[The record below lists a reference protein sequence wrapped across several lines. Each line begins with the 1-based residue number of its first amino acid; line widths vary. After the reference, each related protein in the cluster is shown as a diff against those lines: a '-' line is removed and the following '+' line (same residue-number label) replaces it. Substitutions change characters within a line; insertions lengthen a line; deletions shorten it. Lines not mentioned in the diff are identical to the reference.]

1 MSFKTNIKLIF
12 LLLASL
18 ICIYDLKYLFPFII
32 TFLILKIHN
41 LKKSKKKENNY
52 KSNIETFMN
61 KNDFDSI
68 PFIKNIKVIKMD
80 GKLFKEMSGKELI
93 DSLNLEENNENIN
106 IDKLKITKNK
116 EKEVL
121 LGILFSQ
128 SSRREYNNFM
138 LKIADELGLS
148 SILNNS
154 IRIKDINSNNFQE
167 LKTLL
172 QKLII
177 QIFIDNYY
185 NLKNNNNLN
194 LFIKEVTNFD
204 YNIDTNKNYNYDLFN
219 FDFILED
226 YILNNN
232 NNSNFNKL
240 NKNFFKLL
248 NTYLDINLLEVNNK
262 LELNK
267 IRIDLDDKIKK
278 LGLFSSIIKNTPETE
293 RKKKYLYLHFNF
305 YILIIKGLELEKK
318 LSNKISDSNNIKDKL
333 IEKNK
338 KEDKFSDITGGI
350 SLIDIFHNSIFIS
363 QSDTQNF
370 VNDLFLEIDTELE
383 EPEEAPS
390 PSNIDNDIN
399 PIWYQENELKSFY
412 DLSENQIKAN
422 EELEKYY
429 KVMNFKPDNLKQ
441 ISYQA
446 DKYNEMLKIKN
457 LSFYEKIDE
466 ISTNL
471 FKMIDE
477 IYDLINK
484 YFYEIE
490 SISPSMDIGSLDFYI
505 NLVKDISNII
515 TKDERIITSGLLFIL
530 ISLFL
535 YFIDNSSS
543 KISQEKNLYELL
555 NDIRI

>member
-1 MSFKTNIKLIF
+1 MKTSFITSIQSNLKNRDLILTLIVILCVLSINMSFKTNIKLIF

-177 QIFIDNYY
+177 QIFIYKRSY
-185 NLKNNNNLN
+185 
-194 LFIKEVTNFD
+194 
-204 YNIDTNKNYNYDLFN
+204 
-219 FDFILED
+219 
-226 YILNNN
+226 
-232 NNSNFNKL
+232 
-240 NKNFFKLL
+240 
-248 NTYLDINLLEVNNK
+248 
-262 LELNK
+262 
-267 IRIDLDDKIKK
+267 
-278 LGLFSSIIKNTPETE
+278 
-293 RKKKYLYLHFNF
+293 
-305 YILIIKGLELEKK
+305 
-318 LSNKISDSNNIKDKL
+318 
-333 IEKNK
+333 
-338 KEDKFSDITGGI
+338 KF
-350 SLIDIFHNSIFIS
+350 
-363 QSDTQNF
+363 
-370 VNDLFLEIDTELE
+370 
-383 EPEEAPS
+383 
-390 PSNIDNDIN
+390 
-399 PIWYQENELKSFY
+399 
-412 DLSENQIKAN
+412 
-422 EELEKYY
+422 
-429 KVMNFKPDNLKQ
+429 
-441 ISYQA
+441 
-446 DKYNEMLKIKN
+446 
-457 LSFYEKIDE
+457 
-466 ISTNL
+466 
-471 FKMIDE
+471 
-477 IYDLINK
+477 
-484 YFYEIE
+484 
-490 SISPSMDIGSLDFYI
+490 
-505 NLVKDISNII
+505 
-515 TKDERIITSGLLFIL
+515 
-530 ISLFL
+530 
-535 YFIDNSSS
+535 
-543 KISQEKNLYELL
+543 
-555 NDIRI
+555 